1 MLYHIDEESLTG
13 IRLMPLGIGFITA
26 CRLGDQVRLFLCL
39 KINPKTVRTMSVS
52 DDAKL
57 LVGDADVGISMVAA
71 ELAVD
76 VPVNALA
83 GFVGYLNL

>member
-1 MLYHIDEESLTG
+1 MT
-13 IRLMPLGIGFITA
+13 IRK
-26 CRLGDQVRLFLCL
+26 LFL
-39 KINPKTVRTMSVS
+39 SVS

-83 GFVGYLNL
+83 GFILYLNL